1 LAPHFYAFEPLTRT
15 IFSLVLPSSISSY
28 FTQLLSH

>member
-1 LAPHFYAFEPLTRT
+1 MTRV
-15 IFSLVLPSSISSY
+15 IFSLVLPSSISAY